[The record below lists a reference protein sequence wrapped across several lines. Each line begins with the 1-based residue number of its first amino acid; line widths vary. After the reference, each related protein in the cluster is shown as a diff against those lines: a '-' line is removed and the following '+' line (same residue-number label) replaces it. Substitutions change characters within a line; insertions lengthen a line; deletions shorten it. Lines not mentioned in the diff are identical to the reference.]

1 MHVWVFIFI
10 FSSEN
15 YINWFVKCRSTQFC
29 LDVLIA
35 FKLNFERNTFLRAPA
50 DISLIWEHY
59 SPIPA
64 AGIELSHE
72 ALKAAASDNIPVSED
87 EANLSKQRLK
97 YNIPKFQRFQILR
110 WFVSWNLYIAVY
122 VRHRKEKSEKN
133 TCTKVKKI
141 KRQQFKTFGTLTV
154 F

>member
-1 MHVWVFIFI
+1 MHVWVFILF
-10 FSSEN
+10 FSSEY

-59 SPIPA
+59 IPIPA

-110 WFVSWNLYIAVY
+110 WFVSLNLYFAVY
-122 VRHRKEKSEKN
+122 VRHRKENLKKKN
-133 TCTKVKKI
+133 KCTRVKK
-141 KRQQFKTFGTLTV
+141 KRDSNLKRLEH
-154 F
+154 

>member
-1 MHVWVFIFI
+1 MHVWVFIF
-10 FSSEN
+10 FSSEY

-50 DISLIWEHY
+50 DISLIWEHN

-110 WFVSWNLYIAVY
+110 WFVSLKLYIAVY
-122 VRHRKEKSEKN
+122 VRKSEKN
-133 TCTKVKKI
+133 KCTRVKK
-141 KRQQFKTFGTLTV
+141 KRDSNLKRLEH
-154 F
+154 